1 MTVITRFAPSP
12 TGALHLGGARTALF
26 NYLHA
31 KKNNGKFRLRIEDTD
46 RNRNTEESTKVITK
60 SLKWLGLQC
69 DDNIVY
75 QSDNQAE
82 HLLIAESLLAKGL
95 AYKCFHN
102 KEYIQQF
109 SNSKQ
114 KFHSEW
120 RDKQNQIPKNKD
132 FCIRIKSPL
141 NQDHIIKDKIQGNVK
156 VSANEI
162 DDYIIIRSD
171 GTPTFL
177 LSSAADDF
185 KMKIT
190 DIIRGDD
197 HLTNSFRQKIIFDFL
212 NYKPNFAHISLIH
225 NKDNQKMSKRDN
237 STSLIDYKIKG
248 YLPEAIINYLARLGW
263 SHGDQEIFSIDF
275 LKKNFELNSLG
286 KSPAKYDE
294 KKLNFLNN
302 FYIKKMKNE
311 KILDHILESNEQLK
325 NIDFFNQKELIELI
339 SIFKDRSSSLNDIA
353 SNVLKMTSVKNDF
366 TNEEKIIIENF
377 EKYKSSICDKFSS
390 IVEWNEFN
398 IENNIKE
405 VIKYYQIDFKSIG
418 KPLRLLITGSSFGP
432 SLSKIIRIMGLKK
445 TIKRINR

>member
-46 RNRNTEESTKVITK
+46 RNRNTEESTKVIIK
-60 SLKWLGLQC
+60 SLEWLGLQV
-69 DDNIVY
+69 DDDIIY
-75 QSDNQAE
+75 QSKNQAE
-82 HLLIAESLLAKGL
+82 HLSIAESLLSKGL
-95 AYKCFHN
+95 AYKCYHD

-109 SNSKQ
+109 SNSKK
-114 KFHSEW
+114 KFYSEW
-120 RDKQNQIPKNKD
+120 RDKQTLTPTKKD

-141 NQDHIIKDKIQGNVK
+141 NNDHIIKDKIQGNVK
-156 VSANEI
+156 VRANEI

-171 GTPTFL
+171 RTPTFL

-237 STSLIDYKIKG
+237 STSIIDYKLKG

-263 SHGDQEIFSIDF
+263 SYGDKETFSIDF
-275 LKKNFELNSLG
+275 LKKNFELDSLG
-286 KSPAKYDE
+286 KSPARYDE

-302 FYIKKMKNE
+302 FYIKKMTNKE
-311 KILDHILESNEQLK
+311 IFDYLEDNDEQLK

-339 SIFKDRSSSLNDIA
+339 SIFKDRSSSLNEIT
-353 SNVLKMTSVKNDF
+353 SNVLQMTSVKKNF
-366 TNEEKIIIENF
+366 TNEEKLILDNF

-390 IVEWNEFN
+390 IIEWDELN
-398 IENNIKE
+398 IENKIKE
-405 VIKYYQIDFKSIG
+405 VIEHYQIDFKSIG
-418 KPLRLLITGSSFGP
+418 KPLRLLITGSLFGP
-432 SLSKIIRIMGLKK
+432 SLSKIIKVLGLQK
-445 TIKRINR
+445 TINRINR

>member
-12 TGALHLGGARTALF
+12 TGSLHLGGARTALF

-46 RNRNTEESTKVITK
+46 KTRNTEESINLITK
-60 SLKWLGLQC
+60 SLEWLGLQV
-69 DDNIVY
+69 DDDIIY
-75 QSDNQAE
+75 QSNNQAE
-82 HLLIAESLLAKGL
+82 HLRIANTLLDKGL

-102 KEYIQQF
+102 KEYIKQF
-109 SNSKQ
+109 SNSKR
-114 KFHSEW
+114 KFYSEW
-120 RDKQNQIPKNKD
+120 RDKQNKIPKNKD

-141 NQDHIIKDKIQGNVK
+141 NHDHIIKDKIQGNVK
-156 VSANEI
+156 VRANEI

-177 LSSAADDF
+177 LSSAVDDF

-197 HLTNSFRQKIIFDFL
+197 HLTNSFRQKIIFNFL

-237 STSLIDYKIKG
+237 STSLIDYKSQG

-263 SHGDQEIFSIDF
+263 SYGDQEIFSLNF
-275 LKKNFELNSLG
+275 LKTNFDLDKLG
-286 KSPAKYDE
+286 KSPARYDE
-294 KKLNFLNN
+294 KKLKFLNN
-302 FYIKKMKNE
+302 FYIKKMKNNE
-311 KILDHILESNEQLK
+311 ILSHIKDNNEQLK

-339 SIFKDRSSSLNDIA
+339 SIFKDRSSSLNEIA
-353 SNVLKMTSVKNDF
+353 SNVLQMTSVKKNF
-366 TNEEKIIIENF
+366 TNEEKLILENF

-390 IVEWNEFN
+390 IIEWNELN
-398 IENNIKE
+398 IENKIKE

-418 KPLRLLITGSSFGP
+418 QPLRLLITGSLFGP
-432 SLSKIIRIMGLKK
+432 SLSRIIKILGLQK